1 MQARKSALQQLKQA
15 SKCLQCA
22 AIAPRNATLRAS
34 SRSYV
39 TNTTAEIQPHS
50 TRPTTSSLGLRCRA
64 TGPSRRTYAA
74 ISAAE
79 LQFGQP
85 VHETHPH
92 LLRAGE
98 ITPGITAQEYADR
111 RSKLA
116 ASLPPNGIAILASSD
131 TKYRSGAVF
140 YEFHQEPN
148 FLYLTGFNEPEAV
161 AVIQRIGSGSDY
173 IFHLF
178 LRPKD
183 AKAEQWDGARSGEQ
197 AALDVFNADE
207 SADINKLHFLL
218 PPLISAASEVYT
230 DMAKCSGLG
239 LFFRNQEA
247 PPNDF
252 QKMLKDRKV
261 KPLRPLMNE
270 LRILKSEAE
279 IANMRMAGKISGRSF
294 TNAMRQQWTKEK
306 DLGAFFDYDF
316 KIGGCEATAYIPVIA
331 GGQNSL
337 SIHYVRN
344 NDVLKDGEMV
354 LVDAGGEYGG
364 YIADITRTWPINGKF
379 TDPQRDLYE
388 AILGVQRS
396 SVSLCRE
403 SANVTLDKIH
413 QITEF
418 GLKDSLQRLG
428 FNMSGNALET
438 LFPHHVGHY
447 VGLDVH
453 DCPGYPRTVPLKAGH
468 CVTVEP
474 GIYVPDDERWPAHFR
489 GIGIR
494 IEDSV
499 CVQDDSPLV
508 LTTEAVKE
516 VVDIEA
522 LRD

>member
-1 MQARKSALQQLKQA
+1 MQLGKRPVLRQLQQA
-15 SKCLQCA
+15 FSTPTPSRSRCLNCIAYAPQN
-22 AIAPRNATLRAS
+22 AIRTEARRRSNITRPALSTPS
-34 SRSYV
+34 SR
-39 TNTTAEIQPHS
+39 
-50 TRPTTSSLGLRCRA
+50 RRA
-64 TGPSRRTYAA
+64 TRRTYAS

-111 RSKLA
+111 RAKLA
-116 ASLPPNGIAILASSD
+116 ASLPKDGIAILAASD

-161 AVIQRIGSGSDY
+161 AVIQKVGSGSDY
-173 IFHLF
+173 NFHLF
-178 LRPKD
+178 LRPKN

-207 SADINKLHFLL
+207 SGDVNKIHSLL
-218 PPLISAASEVYT
+218 PPLIAGASAVFT
-230 DMAKCSGLG
+230 DIAKCSGLG

-252 QKMLKDRKV
+252 QKLLKDSKM
-261 KPLRPLMNE
+261 KPLKPLMNAV
-270 LRILKSEAE
+270 RIIKSDAE
-279 IANMRMAGKISGRSF
+279 ISNLRMAGKISGRAF
-294 TNAMRQQWTKEK
+294 TNAMRRQWNKEK

-316 KIGGCEATAYIPVIA
+316 KVGGCETTAYIPVVA

-344 NDVLKDGEMV
+344 NDVLTDGEMV

-364 YIADITRTWPINGKF
+364 YIADITRTWPVNGKF

-388 AILGVQRS
+388 MILRVQRS

-403 SANVTLDKIH
+403 TANMTLDQIH
-413 QITEF
+413 QVTER
-418 GLKDSLQRLG
+418 GLKDGLIQLG
-428 FNMSGNALET
+428 FDVSGNAMDI

-447 VGLDVH
+447 IGLDVH
-453 DCPGYPRTVPLKAGH
+453 DCPGYPRNVPLTSGY

-474 GIYVPDDERWPAHFR
+474 GVYVPDDERWPAHFR

-522 LRD
+522 LRN